1 MFFCSFAPDFDFI
14 KQKMKKYLSLII
26 LSFLTGQQFLFA
38 ANVKNESESA
48 SDTLKFYAL
57 KEITV
62 SSSFKETNALQALP
76 SSVSV
81 LTPSIIDGLKVN
93 TIKDLSMTMPNFFIP
108 DYGSKL
114 STPVYIRGI
123 GERATGQT
131 IGLYVDNM
139 PYLDKSTF
147 DFDFTDIQRI
157 EILRGPQG
165 TLYGRNAMGGIV
177 NIYTH
182 SPLDYNR
189 TKVMLSGGNYGLMQT
204 KATVSHRIDEETGL
218 SVSGYYDH
226 NDGYFINQ
234 YTGQK
239 ADGLNAAGGRF
250 RLDWQPSKQLK
261 FQYVFN
267 YDYSDQGAFP
277 YGVYSNGNI
286 AEPNYNEKGNYRREL
301 VGTGL
306 NISYENKYILL
317 TSSTGY
323 RYFDDNMKMDTD
335 YSPQSIFSINQKQLQ
350 HSFSEEIN
358 IRSNTDKNY
367 RWSWGAMGFYNGLH
381 TNTPTAFG
389 QDGVKNMLEPM
400 INIGSQ
406 TNPRAPVFTIKDET
420 ITIPGDFE
428 TPSYGIALFHQSTY
442 NNLFLRGLSAT
453 AGIRID
459 YEKVKLKYRSSMLMN
474 VDMKM
479 PMAPNMPATPMVLD
493 TVMQGNES
501 SCYTKVLPKFALKYA
516 FDASKY
522 IYASVANGYKSGGYN
537 VNMFADLSQNAFRQ
551 KYDRTFNN
559 VLSVKDA
566 ASYKPEYS
574 WNYELGFKGELI
586 KDFLYVEL
594 AGYYIDV
601 RDIQLTQ
608 FVESGQGRIIN
619 NAARAESYGGEI
631 SLTAYL
637 SDNFSLTA
645 NYGYTH
651 ATFKNDTLG
660 YSGNYVPFAPQNTLS
675 LSAVYN
681 KNFNKKW
688 IDNFNI
694 QAQYNAAGRI
704 YWTEVNDVY
713 QDFYGV
719 LNAKA
724 SFSKNY
730 FGLSFWI
737 KNILNEE
744 YAAFYFE
751 SMGRSLAQKGKPMQ
765 WGIDL
770 NLRF

>member
-1 MFFCSFAPDFDFI
+1 
-14 KQKMKKYLSLII
+14 MKKYLSLII
-26 LSFLTGQQFLFA
+26 LSLLMGQQFLFA
-38 ANVKNESESA
+38 ANVENGGSA
-48 SDTLKFYAL
+48 SDTLKSYVL
-57 KEITV
+57 KEIV
-62 SSSFKETNALQALP
+62 ISSSSKETDNLKSLP

-81 LTPSIIDGLKVN
+81 LTPSQIDGLKVN
-93 TIKDLSMTMPNFFIP
+93 TIKDLSMIIPNFFIP

-139 PYLDKSTF
+139 PYMDKSAF

-182 SPLDYNR
+182 SPLEYNR
-189 TKVMLSGGNYGLMQT
+189 TKVMLSGGNYGLMQA
-204 KATVSHRIDEETGL
+204 KATVSQRIGEKTGL
-218 SVSGYYDH
+218 SVSGYYDN
-226 NDGYFINQ
+226 NDGYFTNQ
-234 YTGQK
+234 YTNKQ

-250 RLDWQPSKQLK
+250 RLDWKASNRLK
-261 FQYVFN
+261 FQFVAN

-277 YGVYSNGNI
+277 YGEVDSIGNI
-286 AEPNYNEKGNYRREL
+286 AKPNYNHEGRYFREV

-306 NISYENKYILL
+306 NISYETKNFLL

-323 RYFDDNMKMDTD
+323 QHFNDNMKMDTD
-335 YSPQSIFSINQKQLQ
+335 YSPDSLFWLNQKQQQ

-358 IRSNTDKNY
+358 IKSNNSNNYQWSFGVMGFASDLRTDVLTTMGQQALQSIFKNVIPPPMTVLATDKETPIP
-367 RWSWGAMGFYNGLH
+367 GVFK
-381 TNTPTAFG
+381 TPT
-389 QDGVKNMLEPM
+389 
-400 INIGSQ
+400 
-406 TNPRAPVFTIKDET
+406 
-420 ITIPGDFE
+420 
-428 TPSYGIALFHQSTY
+428 YGGAVFHQSTY
-442 NNLFLRGLSAT
+442 NNLFVEGLSLT
-453 AGIRID
+453 AGIRLD
-459 YEKVKLKYRSSMLMN
+459 YEKTKLDYNTSATVNLDVIPPRGDASSYQ
-474 VDMKM
+474 VST
-479 PMAPNMPATPMVLD
+479 TPIGSGSVSF
-493 TVMQGNES
+493 TEW
-501 SCYTKVLPKFALKYA
+501 LPKVALKYE
-516 FDASKY
+516 FDSQRY
-522 IYASVANGYKSGGYN
+522 VYASATKGYKVGGYN
-537 VNMFADLSQNAFRQ
+537 VQVFADIVRDIVMEKGKQLRNPSNEPLEQETQ
-551 KYDRTFNN
+551 
-559 VLSVKDA
+559 A
-566 ASYKPEYS
+566 AILAETSYKPELS
-574 WNYELGFKGELI
+574 WNYEIGFKGEII
-586 KDFLYVEL
+586 KDFLYAEL
-594 AGYYIDV
+594 AGFYIDV

-608 FVESGQGRIIN
+608 MAEMGRIIN
-619 NAARAESYGGEI
+619 NAARAESFGGEV
-631 SLTAYL
+631 SLTTYL

-704 YWTEVNDVY
+704 YWTEANDVY

-724 SFSKNY
+724 SFSKSY
-730 FGLSFWI
+730 FSLAFWM

-751 SMGRSLAQKGKPMQ
+751 SMGRSLAQRGKPMQ

>member
-1 MFFCSFAPDFDFI
+1 
-14 KQKMKKYLSLII
+14 MKKNLSLIS
-26 LSFLTGQQFLFA
+26 LSLLMGQQFLFA
-38 ANVKNESESA
+38 TNVKNEPENV
-48 SDTLKFYAL
+48 SDTLRSYSL
-57 KEITV
+57 KEIVIST
-62 SSSFKETNALQALP
+62 SAKETNAWQSLP

-81 LTPSIIDGLKVN
+81 LTPSQVDGLKVN
-93 TIKDLSMTMPNFFIP
+93 TIKDLSMAVPNFFIP
-108 DYGSKL
+108 NYGSKL

-139 PYLDKSTF
+139 PYMDKSTF

-182 SPLDYNR
+182 SPLNYNR
-189 TKVMLSGGNYGLMQT
+189 TKVMLSGGNNGLMQA
-204 KATVSHRIDEETGL
+204 KATVSHRIDEKAGL
-218 SVSGYYDH
+218 SVSGYYDS
-226 NDGYFINQ
+226 NDGYFTNQ
-234 YTGQK
+234 YTGKK
-239 ADGLNAAGGRF
+239 ADELNAAGGRF

-261 FQYVFN
+261 FQYVLN

-277 YGVYSNGNI
+277 YGVYKDGNI
-286 AEPNYNEKGNYRREL
+286 AEPNYNEEGNYRREL

-306 NISYENKYILL
+306 NISYENKHILL

-323 RYFDDNMKMDTD
+323 QYFEDNMKMDTD

-358 IRSNTDKNY
+358 IKSNNSKNY
-367 RWSWGAMGFYNGLH
+367 QWSFGSMGFYNKLH
-381 TNTPTAFG
+381 TNTPTTFG
-389 QDGVKNMLEPM
+389 KDGVKNMLEPM
-400 INIGSQ
+400 INIGS
-406 TNPRAPVFTIKDET
+406 TISPMAPVFTIKDET
-420 ITIPGDFE
+420 VIIPGDFE

-442 NNLFLRGLSAT
+442 NNLFVKGLSVT

-459 YEKVKLKYRSSMLMN
+459 YEKVKLKYQSSMPMN

-479 PMAPNMPATPMVLD
+479 PTAPNMPATPMVLD
-493 TVMQGNES
+493 TLMQGSES
-501 SCYTKVLPKFALKYA
+501 TDYTKMLPKFALKYSFNA
-516 FDASKY
+516 RKY
-522 IYASVANGYKSGGYN
+522 IYFSVANGYKSGGYN
-537 VNMFADLSQNAFRQ
+537 VNMFADLSQSAFRQ
-551 KYDRTFNN
+551 KYDKTFNN
-559 VLSVKDA
+559 ILPVKDA

-586 KDFLYVEL
+586 NNILYAEL

-619 NAARAESYGGEI
+619 NAARVESFGGEV

-637 SDNFSLTA
+637 SGNFSLTA

-651 ATFKNDTLG
+651 AAFKNDTLG

-704 YWTEVNDVY
+704 YWTEANDVY

-730 FGLSFWI
+730 FSLAFWM
-737 KNILNEE
+737 KNILNEK

-751 SMGRSLAQKGKPMQ
+751 SMGRSLAQRGKPTQ
-765 WGIDL
+765 WGLDL
-770 NLRF
+770 NFRF

>member
-1 MFFCSFAPDFDFI
+1 
-14 KQKMKKYLSLII
+14 MKKNLSLIS
-26 LSFLTGQQFLFA
+26 LSLVLGQQFLFA
-38 ANVKNESESA
+38 ANIKNESENA
-48 SDTLKFYAL
+48 SDTLKSYAL
-57 KEITV
+57 KEIV
-62 SSSFKETNALQALP
+62 ISSSTKETNALQSLP

-81 LTPSIIDGLKVN
+81 FTPSQIDGLKVN
-93 TIKDLSMTMPNFFIP
+93 TIKDLSMTVPNFFIP
-108 DYGSKL
+108 DYGSRL

-123 GERATGQT
+123 GERATGQS

-139 PYLDKSTF
+139 PYMDKSTF

-189 TKVMLSGGNYGLMQT
+189 TKVMLTGGNYGLMQA
-204 KATVSHRIDEETGL
+204 KATVSHRIDDKTGL
-218 SVSGYYDH
+218 SVSGYYDS
-226 NDGYFINQ
+226 NDGYFTNQ
-234 YTGQK
+234 YTGKK
-239 ADGLNAAGGRF
+239 ADALNTAGGRF
-250 RLDWQPSKQLK
+250 RLDWQASKRLK
-261 FQYVFN
+261 FQYVLG

-277 YGVYSNGNI
+277 YGVYTDGNI
-286 AEPNYNEKGNYRREL
+286 ADPNYNYEGNYRRE
-301 VGTGL
+301 VVSNGL
-306 NISYENKYILL
+306 NISYENKHILL

-323 RYFDDNMKMDTD
+323 QYFDDNMNMDTD

-358 IRSNTDKNY
+358 IKSNNRKNY
-367 RWSWGAMGFYNGLH
+367 QWSFGTMGFYNDLH
-381 TNTPTAFG
+381 TNAPTTFG
-389 QDGVKNMLEPM
+389 EDGVKDVLQKQFDRLREQFPKMPP
-400 INIGSQ
+400 I
-406 TNPRAPVFTIKDET
+406 TIKDNT
-420 ITIPGDFE
+420 IVVPGDFG
-428 TPSYGIALFHQSTY
+428 TPSYGAAIYHQSTY
-442 NNLFLRGLSAT
+442 NNLFVRGLSIT
-453 AGIRID
+453 AGIRLD
-459 YEKVKLKYRSSMLMN
+459 YEKAELNY
-474 VDMKM
+474 
-479 PMAPNMPATPMVLD
+479 
-493 TVMQGNES
+493 ES
-501 SCYTKVLPKFALKYA
+501 SLTENAQVTIVTPRFTMQQDTAMSVNLQGKESVDFSQLLPKLAIKYE
-516 FDASKY
+516 FDNSRY
-522 IYASVANGYKSGGYN
+522 IYASAAKGYKSGGYN
-537 VNMFADLSQNAFRQ
+537 VNMFADLTQNAFRA
-551 KYDRTFNN
+551 KYDNSFDKSKL
-559 VLSVKDA
+559 LSVQDA

-586 KDFLYVEL
+586 KDFLYAEL

-608 FVESGQGRIIN
+608 FVQSGQGRIIN

-631 SLTAYL
+631 SLTANL
-637 SDNFSLTA
+637 FEDFSLTA

-694 QAQYNAAGRI
+694 QTQYNAAGRI
-704 YWTEVNDVY
+704 YWTEANDVY

-724 SFSKNY
+724 SITKSY
-730 FGLSFWI
+730 FGLAFWM